1 MAPDV
6 DYSQL
11 AAMMDGYSGDDVAN
25 VCRDAAMNGMR
36 QAIAG
41 KTPEQIRCA
50 AQTACEAPCTCVSPG
65 MHACVLVMIWPTLWT
80 KCAHAAGCSCI
91 RRRDK
96 LLAIAYPGFPK

>member
-1 MAPDV
+1 M

-11 AAMMDGYSGDDVAN
+11 AAVMDGYSGDDVAN

-50 AQTACEAPCTCVSPG
+50 AQTAMRST
-65 MHACVLVMIWPTLWT
+65 MHMHMHVPQMGASCMLVIIWQYSEQ
-80 KCAHAAGCSCI
+80 ARSSSGCSSS
-91 RRRDK
+91 RRDK
-96 LLAIAYPGFPK
+96 LLGVALPGHPK